1 MIITSTTRGSRISDN
16 VELKEIELC
25 SECGEPS
32 HYQCE
37 HCRKFVEDPVHLH
50 GKIIFS

>member
-1 MIITSTTRGSRISDN
+1 MRIDSCHNCGS
-16 VELKEIELC
+16 ELKVIELC
-25 SECGEPS
+25 SECSEPS